1 VCPSLSSTIANI
13 AASFPQVIWCC
24 SGACCTHQL
33 SDIADQAKEDQQNHT
48 ANLQLPPG
56 TEAQKAHRKAAINK
70 SGPKLN
76 NSKKT
81 YYNGFLRHFDNGC
94 LERFADGLGK
104 NQAMYQDLG
113 EQRPDDVVPRFDLD
127 LDLFP
132 ALVRSDLELTEPI
145 QNATRYLALL
155 YKHNGIFDP
164 RPFARSSVQQWAE
177 IKQFCDDHPEVVQS
191 NWRPPRQLA

>member
-132 ALVRSDLELTEPI
+132 APSHARLCS
-145 QNATRYLALL
+145 
-155 YKHNGIFDP
+155 NGLKSN
-164 RPFARSSVQQWAE
+164 SSVMIIQKWYSPIGDLHASLHKLLLHVE
-177 IKQFCDDHPEVVQS
+177 PAPNFCRD
-191 NWRPPRQLA
+191 